1 MDRRGVQKR
10 LLTAT
15 VDDISYTSCNIH
27 VIVIFQVYTH
37 HHSII
42 THALMSVH
50 NTHAVLSQEAT
61 YIASQL

>member
-1 MDRRGVQKR
+1 MDGRGVQKR

-27 VIVIFQVYTH
+27 VIVIFQVYAH

-42 THALMSVH
+42 THACTNVSAQY
-50 NTHAVLSQEAT
+50 TVLNQEAT
-61 YIASQL
+61 YIAR

>member
-1 MDRRGVQKR
+1 MGRGVQKR

-15 VDDISYTSCNIH
+15 VDDISYTSCNTH
-27 VIVIFQVYTH
+27 VIVIFQVYIHMH

-61 YIASQL
+61 YIAS